1 MKPAASAR
9 WATPAVC
16 LALALITFFLFPGHT
31 WLQQDSQIY
40 VPILEHEHDSSVLRN
55 DLLVQHSHVA
65 YTLYDEIAVVLRAV
79 TGLGFHKILALEQ
92 IATRALGIW
101 GLLML
106 AEALGLGWGQALT
119 VAAICSLGARIV
131 GPEVLTIEY
140 EPTPRAFAVPL
151 LVCAI
156 GLAARSRWCAS
167 GIAAGAAVLYHA
179 PTALPVLAAGVLSMR
194 RGRLIALWPVAT
206 AFAIL
211 LAAAQGQQQNQQLFA
226 RLTPGQESLQRMR
239 AAYVYVSTWP
249 AMTIL
254 RHLAIFAALAA
265 ACARIRRMSWLVLP
279 AIGLLTM
286 PLSWLFLEHWKW
298 GLVPQIQPM
307 RALLFGTL
315 ALQLMAAC
323 VAVATKRRW
332 AAPLWLALAVAPSI
346 PALLED
352 RPRLHTP
359 ELAQLSQWA
368 AGNTPKD
375 AVFVFPDSKRS
386 LAPGIFRSEALRAVY
401 VDWKGAGQ
409 VNYLREFGDDW
420 WFRWQQTVA
429 RRFSVEDLP
438 RYAGMGINYVVL
450 PKRTTEAPLFENA
463 SYAVYRTGPQENRP

>member
-1 MKPAASAR
+1 MKPASAR

-16 LALALITFFLFPGHT
+16 LALALGTFFAFPGHT

-40 VPILEHEHDSSVLRN
+40 VPILEHEHDPSVLRN
-55 DLLVQHSHVA
+55 DILVQRSHVA
-65 YTLYDEIAVVLRAV
+65 YTLYDEIAVALRNT
-79 TGLGFHKILALEQ
+79 TGLGFREVLAIQQ
-92 IATRALGIW
+92 IATRTLGIW

-106 AEALGLGWGQALT
+106 AESMGLGWWQSMA

-151 LVCAI
+151 LVCAM
-156 GLAARSRWCAS
+156 GLAARGRWLAS

-179 PTALPVLAAGVLSMR
+179 PTALPVLAAGALVMR
-194 RGRLIALWPVAT
+194 RERLAAMWPVAA

-211 LAAAQGQQQNQQLFA
+211 LAAAQGQQHQQLFA
-226 RLTPGQESLQRMR
+226 SLAAGQESLQRMR
-239 AAYVYVSTWP
+239 AAYVYISTWP

-254 RHLAIFAALAA
+254 RHVAIFAIGAA
-265 ACARIRRMSWLVLP
+265 ACARMRRTSWLMLP
-279 AIGLLTM
+279 AIGLLTI
-286 PLSWLFLEHWKW
+286 PLSWLLLEHWKW

-323 VAVATKRRW
+323 VAVTTKRRW
-332 AAPLWLALAVAPSI
+332 EAALWLALALAPAI
-346 PALLED
+346 PELLNGY
-352 RPRLHTP
+352 PRLHTP
-359 ELAQLSQWA
+359 ELAELSQWA
-368 AGNTPKD
+368 RRNTPKD
-375 AVFVFPDSKRS
+375 AVFVFPDAKRS

-401 VDWKGAGQ
+401 VDWKGGGQ
-409 VNYLREFGDDW
+409 VNYLRDFGDGW

-429 RRFSVEDLP
+429 RGFRAGDLP
-438 RYAGMGINYVVL
+438 RYAGIGIDYVVL
-450 PKRTTEAPLFENA
+450 AKRTAEAPLFENA
-463 SYAVYRTGPQENRP
+463 SYAVYRTAPQETRR